1 MTNRESFSQEQ
12 WLALVDAGPAI
23 ARAIAS
29 TAGSSGQT
37 ETELGAF
44 VQIVE
49 QAAADAPAGLLGDIV
64 ADTYGRLAG
73 GLPDARGSDPY
84 MGGIEAARKA
94 GAILDVQPDPAEAQR
109 ARAWYLSI
117 AQRVAEATREG
128 GVLGIGGEQV
138 SQFEREAIKAI
149 ADALGA
155 TAVDEGEAPAD

>member
-12 WLALVDAGPAI
+12 WLALVEAGPAI

-29 TAGSSGQT
+29 TAGSSGQS

-44 VQIVE
+44 VQLVE

-73 GLPDARGSDPY
+73 GLPDARSADPY
-84 MGGIEAARKA
+84 MGGIEAARRA
-94 GAILDVQPDPAEAQR
+94 GAILDVQADPAEAQR

-117 AQRVAEATREG
+117 AQRVAEATHEG

-155 TAVDEGEAPAD
+155 TAVDEGESAVD

>member
-1 MTNRESFSQEQ
+1 MTDRQTFNQDQ
-12 WLALVDAGPAI
+12 WLALVEAGPAI

-29 TAGSSGQT
+29 TAGSAGQT

-73 GLPDARGSDPY
+73 GLPTSGTSDPY
-84 MGGIEAARKA
+84 VAGIEAARRA
-94 GAILDVQPDPAEAQR
+94 GAILDVQADPAEAQR

-117 AQRVAEATREG
+117 AQRVAAAMHEG

-138 SQFEREAIKAI
+138 SHFEREAIKAI

-155 TAVDEGEAPAD
+155 SAVDEGENETG